1 VNTKT
6 EWHRAP
12 DFAEFAEALGVPTD
26 CIMAALP
33 GPKKAT
39 VLYTAEP
46 DEHGFDPDE
55 PILCAYLARDA
66 DGILRTTDVPIRL
79 ALTWADIEADIERA
93 MEKFDDRA

>member
-1 VNTKT
+1 MNVKT

-26 CIMAALP
+26 CIMAAMP

-55 PILCAYLARDA
+55 PILCAYLARDG
-66 DGILRTTDVPIRL
+66 DGILRTLDVPIML
-79 ALTWADIEADIERA
+79 GLTWRDIEANVERA
-93 MEKFDDRA
+93 MEQFDDRS